1 MPPTLRQLDT
11 FLAVARHRNFTRAAE
26 DLALTQPAVSQ
37 QIRQLENSVG
47 LPLLEQLGRRIDLT
61 EAGREVLAYAQ
72 AIRRQMDEM
81 EGVLDALRGLEKGR
95 LAIAAAT
102 AANYFAPHLLGSFQ
116 ARHPGVT
123 VSLEIANSA
132 TVIERLRANDVDMA
146 IMGRPPRDLP
156 VKVATFK
163 DNPLILIAAPSHPLA
178 RPHPGHEVA
187 EQRKLPLTRLAG
199 ETFLVREAGS
209 GTRAAFQRFF
219 EGHGITVRQG
229 MELGSDEAI
238 KQSVAAG
245 LGLGMMSRGAVE
257 AELIAGRVV
266 ELPVE
271 HFPFVRQW
279 NLVHRQGKRLSAP
292 ADAFRTHV
300 LAQSGRRRSI

>member
-1 MPPTLRQLDT
+1 MSPILRQLDT
-11 FLAVARHRNFTRAAE
+11 FLAIARHRNFTRAAE
-26 DLALTQPAVSQ
+26 ELALSQPAVSQ
-37 QIRQLENSVG
+37 QIRQLEARVG
-47 LPLLEQLGRRIDLT
+47 LPLLEHLGRRIDLT

-72 AIRRQMDEM
+72 AIRRQVDEM

-116 ARHPGVT
+116 ARHPGIT

-132 TVIERLRANDVDMA
+132 TVIERLRTNEVDMA

-163 DNPLILIAAPSHPLA
+163 DNPLVVIAAPGHRLAARRKVPLA
-178 RPHPGHEVA
+178 EVA
-187 EQRKLPLTRLAG
+187 A
-199 ETFLVREAGS
+199 ETFLVREPGS
-209 GTRAAFQRFF
+209 GTRAALHRFF
-219 EGHGITVRQG
+219 EGHGLTVRRG

-245 LGLGMMSRGAVE
+245 LGLGLMSRGAVE
-257 AELIAGRVV
+257 VELTAGRLAELSA
-266 ELPVE
+266 E

-292 ADAFRTHV
+292 AEAFRTHV
-300 LAQSGRRRSI
+300 LTQSGRRRSLPLA